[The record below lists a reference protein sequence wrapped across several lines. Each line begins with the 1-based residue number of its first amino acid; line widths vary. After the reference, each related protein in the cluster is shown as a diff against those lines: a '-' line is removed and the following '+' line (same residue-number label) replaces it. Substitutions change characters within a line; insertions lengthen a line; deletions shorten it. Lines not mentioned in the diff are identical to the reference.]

1 MSKGTGHSPLL
12 DPVPDPSRYAVVFGA
27 NVTRLREQERLN
39 KKTLALMV
47 GIGRPFLDEIEKGVS
62 NARLD
67 VIVGMAD
74 ALCTSPADLLTRHE
88 QYEPSYLALEKEA
101 AKIKAQRAEK
111 AEAARAKAAQETSQA
126 GRASEAGAETS
137 PGGMPGHA
145 PLF

>member
-27 NVTRLREQERLN
+27 NVTRLREQEHLN

-88 QYEPSYLALEKEA
+88 QYEPSYLALEEEA
-101 AKIKAQRAEK
+101 AKIRVQRAEK
-111 AEAARAKAAQETSQA
+111 AEAEKRKKDAEA
-126 GRASEAGAETS
+126 GTEAGAGET
-137 PGGMPGHA
+137 PGHA